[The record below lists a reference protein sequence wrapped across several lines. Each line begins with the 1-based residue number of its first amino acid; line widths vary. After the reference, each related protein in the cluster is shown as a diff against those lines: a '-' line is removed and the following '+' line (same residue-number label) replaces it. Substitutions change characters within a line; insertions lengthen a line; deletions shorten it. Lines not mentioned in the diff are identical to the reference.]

1 MKLHK
6 AVAINSHC
14 GVRPVKQVKLSGTAF
29 HSHVRLGV
37 RSKVGR
43 ASRARPESQPGE
55 LRRSVSLPA
64 RLGP

>member
-6 AVAINSHC
+6 AVASHC
-14 GVRPVKQVKLSGTAF
+14 GVRPVKQVLVELSGTAF
-29 HSHVRLGV
+29 HSRVRLGV